1 MNETTYRFRSSLGG
15 YHKGDVT
22 AYIEKTAAE
31 HRSELLT
38 LEQKIAELM
47 EENRSLQQQ
56 LNIMMMVAPMV
67 TPAPALEVE
76 AEPELEPAPAPEAEP
91 MQEEAAPAEASEL
104 MHKELQA
111 YRRAEAVERI
121 ASKRAKQFYEKME
134 ELRGGA
140 LEDFQAA
147 DAAVKQ
153 TIELLMAQASSLEK
167 AYQDLSSALNAS
179 CDHISAINEDF
190 YFSDDEEE

>member
-22 AYIEKTAAE
+22 AYIEKTAAQ
-31 HRSELLT
+31 HRSELLIRD
-38 LEQKIAELM
+38 QKIAELM

-67 TPAPALEVE
+67 ATEPEHEAESESAPAPAS
-76 AEPELEPAPAPEAEP
+76 EPV
-91 MQEEAAPAEASEL
+91 QECSAPAEANEL

-121 ASKRAKQFYEKME
+121 ANKRARQFYEKME

-140 LEDFQAA
+140 LEDFQTA

-153 TIELLMAQASSLEK
+153 TIEVLMAQASSLEK

-179 CDHISAINEDF
+179 CEKISAINEDF

>member
-1 MNETTYRFRSSLGG
+1 MTINYTSMT
-15 YHKGDVT
+15 
-22 AYIEKTAAE
+22 IEMTKAE
-31 HRSELLT
+31 S
-38 LEQKIAELM
+38 KA
-47 EENRSLQQQ
+47 
-56 LNIMMMVAPMV
+56 
-67 TPAPALEVE
+67 
-76 AEPELEPAPAPEAEP
+76 
-91 MQEEAAPAEASEL
+91 AEASEL

-179 CDHISAINEDF
+179 CEQISAINEDF